1 MSGRLVELG
10 QLRERLRMEVVL
22 RKRES
27 VSKRAALLVPI
38 ISFVVSLLFGAI
50 LLAFSGANPLATYAA
65 MAVGALGS
73 DYGLSEVLVK
83 TIPLILTGLGVA
95 LAFRM
100 RFWNIGAEGQLTVGA
115 IAAAGVALFWS
126 QGLPNWTILPLAL
139 LAGCVAG
146 GIWAGVPAVL
156 KALLN
161 VDETLTTL
169 MLNYVAI
176 LYSEH
181 LYYISWR
188 APGYNSGT
196 ERIPDF
202 AWLTRVVGRAHTG
215 LFFGLILA
223 VVLWAVFRY
232 TRWGF
237 ELKIIGANPT
247 AARYLGISIARNIV
261 VTLLISGA
269 ISGLAGAVE
278 VLGLSHRLQQ
288 GISVGYG
295 YTAII
300 IAWMA
305 QLNPLGVILVAFLMA
320 ALLVGGDQIQ
330 MKMRLPASVGVVLQ
344 GMLLLPMLAGSL
356 FREYKL
362 EVRRGRA
369 SAGEGAEGVE
379 SSEPGL
385 SGEPSQIS
393 SSQGERV

>member
-1 MSGRLVELG
+1 MDLI
-10 QLRERLRMEVVL
+10 L

-27 VSKRAALLVPI
+27 VSRRAAILVPL
-38 ISFVVSLLFGAI
+38 ISFAVSLLFGAL
-50 LLAFSGANPLATYAA
+50 LLAVSGANPFVTYAA
-65 MAVGALGS
+65 MLRGALGS
-73 DYGLSEVLVK
+73 AYSLSEVLVK
-83 TIPLILTGLGVA
+83 TIPLILTGLAVS

-100 RFWNIGAEGQLTVGA
+100 RFWNIGAEGQLTMGA
-115 IAAAGVALFWS
+115 VAAAGMALFWS
-126 QGLPNWTILPLAL
+126 QGLPDWTILPLSI

-146 GIWAGVPAVL
+146 ALWAGIPAVL
-156 KALLN
+156 KATLN

-169 MLNYVAI
+169 MMNYVAI

-181 LYYISWR
+181 LYYIAWR
-188 APGYNSGT
+188 AEGYNSGT
-196 ERIPDF
+196 EQITEA
-202 AWLTRVVGRAHTG
+202 AWLTRFAGRAHTG

-223 VVLWAVFRY
+223 VALWAVFRY

-237 ELKIIGANPT
+237 ELKIIGSNPT

-305 QLNPLGVILVAFLMA
+305 QLNPLGVVFVAFLMA

-344 GMLLLPMLAGSL
+344 GMLLIPMLAGSL
-356 FREYKL
+356 FREYAL
-362 EVRRGRA
+362 ELRRPGDEVARDK
-369 SAGEGAEGVE
+369 SAEVA
-379 SSEPGL
+379 
-385 SGEPSQIS
+385 
-393 SSQGERV
+393 

>member
-1 MSGRLVELG
+1 MNLI
-10 QLRERLRMEVVL
+10 L

-27 VSKRAALLVPI
+27 VSRRAAVLVPL
-38 ISFVVSLLFGAI
+38 ISFAVSLLFGAL
-50 LLAFSGANPLATYAA
+50 LLAVSGANPFVTYAA
-65 MAVGALGS
+65 MLQGALGS
-73 DYGLSEVLVK
+73 AYGLSEVLVK
-83 TIPLILTGLGVA
+83 TIPLILTGLAVS

-100 RFWNIGAEGQLTVGA
+100 RFWNIGAEGQLTMGA
-115 IAAAGVALFWS
+115 VAAAGMALFWS
-126 QGLPNWTILPLAL
+126 QGLPDWTILPLSIV
-139 LAGCVAG
+139 AGCVAG
-146 GIWAGVPAVL
+146 ALWAGIPAVL
-156 KALLN
+156 KAALK

-169 MLNYVAI
+169 MMNYVAI

-181 LYYISWR
+181 RYYIAWR
-188 APGYNSGT
+188 AEGYNSGT
-196 ERIPDF
+196 EQITEV
-202 AWLTRVVGRAHTG
+202 AWLTRFAGRAHTG

-223 VVLWAVFRY
+223 VALWAVFRY
-232 TRWGF
+232 ARWGF
-237 ELKIIGANPT
+237 ELKIIGSNPT

-305 QLNPLGVILVAFLMA
+305 QLNPLGVVFVAFLMA

-344 GMLLLPMLAGSL
+344 GMLLIPMLAGSL
-356 FREYKL
+356 FREYAL
-362 EVRRGRA
+362 DLRRPAEEVTQVR
-369 SAGEGAEGVE
+369 
-379 SSEPGL
+379 SE
-385 SGEPSQIS
+385 E
-393 SSQGERV
+393 VA

>member
-1 MSGRLVELG
+1 MKLI
-10 QLRERLRMEVVL
+10 L

-27 VSKRAALLVPI
+27 VSRRAAILVPL
-38 ISFVVSLLFGAI
+38 ISFAVSLLFGAL
-50 LLAFSGANPLATYAA
+50 LLAVSGANPFVTYAA
-65 MAVGALGS
+65 MLQGALGS
-73 DYGLSEVLVK
+73 VYGLSEVLVK
-83 TIPLILTGLGVA
+83 TSPLILTGLAVS

-100 RFWNIGAEGQLTVGA
+100 RFWNIGAEGQLTMGA
-115 IAAAGVALFWS
+115 VAAAGMALFWS
-126 QGLPNWTILPLAL
+126 QGLPDWTILPLSIV
-139 LAGCVAG
+139 AGCVAG
-146 GIWAGVPAVL
+146 ALWAGIPAVL
-156 KALLN
+156 KAALK

-169 MLNYVAI
+169 MMNYVAI

-181 LYYISWR
+181 LYYIAWR
-188 APGYNSGT
+188 AEGYNSGT
-196 ERIPDF
+196 EQIIEV
-202 AWLTRVVGRAHTG
+202 AWLTRFAGRAHTG

-223 VVLWAVFRY
+223 VALWAVFRY

-237 ELKIIGANPT
+237 ELKIIGSNPT

-305 QLNPLGVILVAFLMA
+305 QLNPLGVVFVAFLMA

-344 GMLLLPMLAGSL
+344 GMLLIPMLAGSL
-356 FREYKL
+356 FREYAL
-362 EVRRGRA
+362 ELRRPGD
-369 SAGEGAEGVE
+369 EVAEAKSVE
-379 SSEPGL
+379 
-385 SGEPSQIS
+385 
-393 SSQGERV
+393 VT